1 MDSQKMLRSV
11 LFLTFSLSIVLLWN
25 SWQLSQQQPV
35 AQVSSVAV
43 TSTGVPKVNTSN
55 IAVPSGS
62 GAVAVAAQKKISAGQ
77 VITVQTDY
85 LIAEIN
91 TVGGD
96 LRRLEFLQQRD
107 SKDKN
112 KPFVLLQEQGAHTY
126 IAQTG
131 LIGAGLPN
139 HNTEF
144 IAQASEYQLA
154 KDKDTVEVRL
164 QAAEA
169 AGARVSK
176 VYVFHRGSYLVDV
189 GYEIENIGTS
199 PISSS
204 AYFQMVRD
212 KSTPEGS
219 SMFLPTYTGT
229 AIYTEQ
235 DKFQKV
241 DFADI
246 EKGKAK
252 HSQTADNGW
261 AGMLQHYFVAAWLP
275 KERVQREYYTKHLE
289 GDLYSV
295 GLIVPVAAI
304 APGQNSKINV
314 PLYAGP
320 AQTSLDTVA
329 PGLGLTV
336 DYGWL
341 TIISTPL
348 FWLLSYLYNWVSNW
362 GVAIILLTVLIKL
375 LFFPLSAASYRSM
388 GKMRV
393 VAPKLEKLKQQYGDD
408 RERLHKAMMELYK
421 TEKINPLG
429 GCLPMIV
436 QVPVFIALYWAIL
449 ASVELRYAPFFGW
462 IADLSVPDPYYV
474 LPLIMGATMIIQSK
488 LNPAPPDPLQAKL
501 MKTLPIIFSVVFFF
515 FPAGLVLYSIVN
527 NILSIVQQWYIT
539 RRLEINAK
547 GVAKT

>member
-35 AQVSSVAV
+35 APVSSVAV

-62 GAVAVAAQKKISAGQ
+62 GAVAVTAQKKISAGQ

-112 KPFVLLQEQGAHTY
+112 KPFVLLQEHGAHTY
-126 IAQTG
+126 VAQTG
-131 LIGAGLPN
+131 LLGAGLPN

-169 AGARVSK
+169 SGARVSK

-189 GYEIENIGTS
+189 GYEIENTGTS

-320 AQTSLDTVA
+320 AQTSLDAVA

>member
-1 MDSQKMLRSV
+1 MDSQKVFRSL
-11 LFLTFSLSIVLLWN
+11 LFLTFTISVVLLWD
-25 SWQLSQQQPV
+25 SWQRAQQPV
-35 AQVSSVAV
+35 VPVPSTAVSGTDVPQVSTPAVPAGPGATAV
-43 TSTGVPKVNTSN
+43 TVQPD
-55 IAVPSGS
+55 IQSGR
-62 GAVAVAAQKKISAGQ
+62 VV
-77 VITVQTDY
+77 TVRTDY

-107 SKDKN
+107 SKDRN
-112 KPFVLLQEQGAHTY
+112 KPFVLLQEHGSHTY

-131 LIGAGLPN
+131 LLGAGLPN
-139 HNTEF
+139 HQTEF
-144 IAQASEYQLA
+144 AAQAEEYQLA
-154 KDKDTVEVRL
+154 EGKDRVEVRL
-164 QAAEA
+164 QATSAT
-169 AGARVSK
+169 GANVSK
-176 VYVFHRGSYLVDV
+176 IYVFHRGSYLIDV
-189 GYEIENIGTS
+189 GYEIENTGTS

-204 AYFQMVRD
+204 AYFQIVRD

-252 HSQTADNGW
+252 YTQTADNGW
-261 AGMLQHYFVAAWLP
+261 AGMLQHYFVSAWLP
-275 KERVQREYYTKHLE
+275 REKVQREFYTRHLKN
-289 GDLYSV
+289 DQFSV
-295 GLIVPVAAI
+295 GLVLPVAAI
-304 APGQNSKINV
+304 AAGQTGKISV
-314 PLYAGP
+314 PFYAGP
-320 AQTSLDTVA
+320 AQTSLDAIA

-348 FWLLSYLYNWVSNW
+348 FWLLSNLHGWVSNW

-388 GKMRV
+388 AKMRV
-393 VAPKLEKLKQQYGDD
+393 VAPKLERIKQQFGDD

-462 IADLSVPDPYYV
+462 IEDLSVPDPYYV
-474 LPLIMGATMIIQSK
+474 LPLIMGATMILQSK
-488 LNPAPPDPLQAKL
+488 LNPVPPDPLQAKL

-539 RRLEINAK
+539 RRLETNAK